1 VSAVS
6 HPIFARMLD
15 RLSEREERMGQG
27 EHREEMLSGLSGRVV
42 ELGAGNGI
50 NFRHYPSTVT
60 EVVAVEP
67 EPYLRER
74 AEQAA
79 RGASVPVS
87 VVDGLGGE
95 LSFEDRAFD
104 AAVASLVL
112 CSVPEQDPV
121 LSDLFRVIRPGGELR
136 FYEHVRANDPKVV
149 RLQDAVT
156 PVWKLLGGGCHP
168 NRDTGAA
175 IERAGF
181 EIDRCRRV
189 PFRPCFICAPAAPH
203 ILGKARRPGGA
214 AANAGA

>member
-1 VSAVS
+1 
-6 HPIFARMLD
+6 
-15 RLSEREERMGQG
+15 MGQG

-50 NFRHYPSTVT
+50 NFRHYPSSVT

-74 AEQAA
+74 AERAA
-79 RGASVPVS
+79 RGAPVPVS
-87 VVDGLGGE
+87 VVDALGGT
-95 LSFEDRAFD
+95 LPFEDAAFD

-112 CSVPEQDPV
+112 CSVPQQGPV

-136 FYEHVRANDPKVV
+136 FYEHVRANNPRLV

-175 IERAGF
+175 IEKAGF
-181 EIDRCRRV
+181 QVETCRRV
-189 PFRPCFICAPAAPH
+189 AFRPCFVCAPAAPH
-203 ILGKARRPGGA
+203 ILGRARRPGGGA
-214 AANAGA
+214 AGVES

>member
-1 VSAVS
+1 VSAVK

-74 AEQAA
+74 AGQAA
-79 RGASVPVS
+79 RAAPVPVS

-95 LSFEDRAFD
+95 LPFEEAAFD
-104 AAVASLVL
+104 AAVVSLVL
-112 CSVPEQDPV
+112 CSVPDQEAV
-121 LSDLFRVIRPGGELR
+121 LSDLFRVVRPGGELR
-136 FYEHVRANDPKVV
+136 FYEHVRASDSRLL

-156 PVWKLLGGGCHP
+156 PVWKRLAGGCHP

-175 IERAGF
+175 IERTGF
-181 EIDRCRRV
+181 EIEACRRLA
-189 PFRPCFICAPAAPH
+189 FRASLICAPVTPH
-203 ILGKARRPGGA
+203 ILGRARRPGGEVKP
-214 AANAGA
+214 